1 MHHRLKSIL
10 GLTAAIISI
19 STASILIRFAQVS
32 LSSLTIAT
40 SRLVLSSIIL
50 FPIFL
55 WKYSFEVKKKLEP
68 KMILLIFISGVFL
81 AFHFASWIT
90 SLEMTR
96 ITSSV
101 VLVTTTPIWVAIL
114 SKWFLGESVE
124 RNVWIGLCIAFAG
137 IFLITARSSNN
148 LPALQTNMINPDS
161 SLGNKMVFTGNLLA
175 LTGAFCAAGYVITGK
190 IARRHITTGSY
201 VFLVY
206 TVAGLMLFIISL
218 ILGQLMFRIELRDWT
233 WLVLLALVPQVIG
246 HSLINW
252 ALGVLPAT
260 YVSISLLGEP
270 IGSSMLAYLFLGE
283 IPALNEIIGAIIVLS
298 GIVIASLPG
307 KKNRSL

>member
-1 MHHRLKSIL
+1 MPNRTKSIL

-19 STASILIRFAQVS
+19 STASILIRFAQVR

-50 FPIFL
+50 FPFILSRNF
-55 WKYSFEVKKKLEP
+55 FEIRKKLEP
-68 KMILLIFISGVFL
+68 KMIFLIIISGIFL

-114 SKWFLGESVE
+114 SKWFLGESVG
-124 RNVWIGLCIAFAG
+124 RNVWIGLFIAFTG
-137 IFLITARSSNN
+137 IILITAISSNN
-148 LPALQTNMINPDS
+148 LPALQSNMLRTDS
-161 SLGNKMVFTGNLLA
+161 NLGHLKVIKGNLLA
-175 LTGAFCAAGYVITGK
+175 LTGAFCAAGYVISGK

-206 TVAGLMLFIISL
+206 SIAGLMLFLISL
-218 ILGQLMFRIELRDWT
+218 VSGQLIIKIELRDWT
-233 WLVLLALVPQVIG
+233 WLVLLALIPQVIG

-252 ALGVLPAT
+252 ALGVLPAA

-270 IGSSMLAYLFLGE
+270 IGSSLLAYLFLGE
-283 IPALNEIIGAIIVLS
+283 IPTLNEIIGAIIVLS

-307 KKNRSL
+307 KKNQSL